1 MGKVWD
7 INSKLISKYVVK
19 NCAKICENKKELKN
33 GIRIIKIREVRKVR
47 KVRKT
52 IGCIIGWLMMYII
65 YLNNSNY
72 NIVQRLLDFFEQWL

>member
-47 KVRKT
+47 KT
-52 IGCIIGWLMMYII
+52 IGCIIG
-65 YLNNSNY
+65 
-72 NIVQRLLDFFEQWL
+72 